1 MQVSQVCG
9 DVAVAGYVEDE
20 AGRGVL
26 DALQAVLEFGGGPG
40 VEGVA
45 VVQATRD
52 KGVGHGFSGVGG
64 DPAEDLAEHAESE
77 EAGGGHGV
85 DLLGHGEKRVQDEAE
100 VAGVVCGGRCGAEG
114 RGPPGVVPGGRG
126 VGLGAGGVL
135 GEGEY
140 KLGVVGVGGDD
151 DVVLAYDVGEGAH
164 VDIEECR
171 AER

>member
-1 MQVSQVCG
+1 M
-9 DVAVAGYVEDE
+9 
-20 AGRGVL
+20 
-26 DALQAVLEFGGGPG
+26 
-40 VEGVA
+40 
-45 VVQATRD
+45 
-52 KGVGHGFSGVGG
+52 
-64 DPAEDLAEHAESE
+64 EDLAEHAEGE

-100 VAGVVCGGRCGAEG
+100 VAGVVCGSRCCAEG

-126 VGLGAGGVL
+126 VAEVGLGAGGVL

-151 DVVLAYDVGEGAH
+151 DVMLANDVGEGAH